1 MSRNFFTVDV
11 TNTVC
16 VIPSVLRFCKAFLTC
31 SAGRF
36 ADTIG
41 AAHRVRGA
49 APLVTGTSHQK
60 IKHHDR
66 WMTHSVQGYSYDQLI
81 GWVDLYLG
89 SSPGWWPIL

>member
-60 IKHHDR
+60 LYP
-66 WMTHSVQGYSYDQLI
+66 TSQLR
-81 GWVDLYLG
+81 GWRTVYLLTA
-89 SSPGWWPIL
+89 INLL